1 METKERLKEM
11 NRDGF
16 WIHNGSTPA
25 ASKGCIL
32 VQEATRRRIPVGS
45 VLRVTL

>member
-16 WIHNGSTPA
+16 WIHNGSAPA
-25 ASKGCIL
+25 ASKGGIL
-32 VQEATRRRIPVGS
+32 LPETTRRRIPVGS
-45 VLRVTL
+45 VVRVTL